1 MGTRPPT
8 LEEPR
13 KNEPIPDITNP
24 EVDEMVILPIK
35 RKLVRW
41 YLLAILFI
49 VLFVPWTDPRYHIQR
64 HGYSLLFFPPKDY
77 SVVDYGIIFLEV
89 IAVTCIAGLV
99 WLIQKKRVAGEPKTP
114 VDYS

>member
-49 VLFVPWTDPRYHIQR
+49 VLFVPWTDP
-64 HGYSLLFFPPKDY
+64 D
-77 SVVDYGIIFLEV
+77 IISKGTDTVYCFSHLR
-89 IAVTCIAGLV
+89 TTL
-99 WLIQKKRVAGEPKTP
+99 WLTTE
-114 VDYS
+114 